1 MKRFISIIFIA
12 VVGVFVSGCSTT
24 KSKDE
29 VKGFKKFY
37 HNTTSKFNGFFN
49 AEEIMRETML
59 ELQAMHLD
67 NYNDLL
73 NVYDYV
79 DIDNPQSVAGELDR
93 AIEKVSTVAAIHD
106 IGNYVDDCYVLI
118 GKAQFLKQDFV
129 GAEETFQ
136 YFEEMFDPKNPYGRV
151 YSKSKSKDTG
161 RRSKK
166 DVKKARKEKE
176 KERKDAQKEREEE
189 RKVQQDERKER
200 EKDRQQKA
208 KDRKKAA
215 KKSRNNRKKG
225 SRSRSSSRA
234 ENVKWDEKAAQEQ
247 TKTPTKTKEQIEAE
261 KEKEKAQAEA
271 LEQIEKEKQAQEE
284 KKKEQDKEA
293 EREYKSQGKGAIFK
307 NKTAY
312 TEGLYWLARTYISIE
327 RFASAQ
333 YVFNRLDEM
342 AGLSD
347 DVSRKLYAAKA
358 DLYIKTREYDKAL
371 VELDAAIE
379 AEKDKRK
386 KGRYAFIRGQLFEK
400 ASNSTMAFQEY
411 QRARKLSPDYEMK
424 FNAQLNELKLSYR
437 IGSTPKDRAIAKLE
451 KWLSEN
457 KNRDYQDQIYFTVA
471 QIYLD
476 AGSID
481 AAIQNF
487 EKAINSSGG
496 NPLVKLE
503 AYYKLA
509 ELLFEE
515 ELYAEAKSNYDNAL
529 KLMKITDP
537 RYKRVQKLAKNLDAI
552 AKNINVVRLQDSL
565 LRLSILP
572 EDELMAIAQEL
583 LIQQE
588 IEGKTVGAD
597 AKDDP
602 RRTNII
608 TSNRQLGSGRSN
620 FFAYNP
626 LVVNQGKT
634 DFKRTW
640 GDRVLEDN
648 WRRSLRSDATLTPE
662 LDEEE
667 EEEIRTEF
675 TEEELLSVLKE
686 VPRNDI
692 QKKSANAKIQK
703 ALFELGVL
711 FRERLRNYERSI
723 ASLERLIREY
733 PSYEKRDE
741 ALFYLYLSYFDMDNL
756 AKSNEVK
763 QKLINEFPDSK
774 FTKLATDPN
783 YAKSL
788 LDKEMTIEKYYTQT
802 YNLFEEGE
810 YSTVINNVKEKNK
823 LFPGIKDYDPKFA
836 MLNAMS
842 YGNTEGKERY
852 IRELQNLIKRH
863 PKTPEEVRA
872 KEILRFLQGDRE
884 AFSDILFDEDLDKFE
899 VADDKLHYIFAV
911 VFGLGQRAFDKT
923 KIDINNYN
931 KKFHRFDNLKTSNIY
946 LNQENK
952 AQIVL
957 IRSFKNKEEAMKYYE
972 GYEKNKAEFIKDKD
986 VAYEVFAATQKNY
999 REVIKQKGVSNYRIF
1014 FEENYFEDK

>member
-1 MKRFISIIFIA
+1 MRRFISIIIIA
-12 VVGVFVSGCSTT
+12 VVGVFVAGCSTT

-37 HNTTSKFNGFFN
+37 HNTTSKFNGYFN
-49 AEEIMRETML
+49 AEEIMRESMVQ
-59 ELQAMHLD
+59 LQDMHLD

-79 DIDNPQSVAGELDR
+79 EVDNPQSVASELDR

-106 IGNYVDDCYVLI
+106 IGNYVDDCYVII
-118 GKAQFLKQDFV
+118 GKAQFLKQDYV

-151 YSKSKSKDTG
+151 YSKSKQKDTG
-161 RRSKK
+161 RRTKK

-176 KERKDAQKEREEE
+176 KERDEQKKERQEERKELEDERKQREKERE
-189 RKVQQDERKER
+189 
-200 EKDRQQKA
+200 QKA
-208 KDRKKAA
+208 KERKKSA
-215 KKSRNNRKKG
+215 KKSRNSRKKS
-225 SRSRSSSRA
+225 SRGRSSSRA
-234 ENVKWDEKAAQEQ
+234 DNVKWDEKEAQQ
-247 TKTPTKTKEQIEAE
+247 NPTKSKEEIEAD
-261 KEKEKAQAEA
+261 KEKAKAQAEA
-271 LEQIEKEKQAQEE
+271 IEQIEKEKQALSEKKNEEE
-284 KKKEQDKEA
+284 KEK
-293 EREYKSQGKGAIFK
+293 EREYKSQGEGAIFK
-307 NKTAY
+307 NKSAY

-333 YVFNRLDEM
+333 YVINRLDEM

-358 DLYIKTREYDKAL
+358 DLYIKTKEYDKAL
-371 VELDAAIE
+371 VELDAAIDS
-379 AEKDKRK
+379 EKDKRK
-386 KGRYAFIRGQLFEK
+386 KGRYAFIRGQIFEK
-400 ASNSTMAFQEY
+400 ASNSSMAFQEY

-437 IGSTPKDRAIAKLE
+437 IGGTTKAKAINKLE

-457 KNRDYQDQIYFTVA
+457 KNVQYSDQIYFTVA
-471 QIYLD
+471 QIHLD
-476 AGSID
+476 DGNTA
-481 AAIQNF
+481 AAIENF
-487 EKAINSSGG
+487 EKAINASGG

-509 ELLFEE
+509 ELLFDE

-529 KLMKITDP
+529 KLMKITDA
-537 RYKRVQKLAKNLDAI
+537 RYKSVEKLAKNLDAI

-565 LRLSILP
+565 LRLSMLP
-572 EDELMAIAQEL
+572 EDELMALAKEL
-583 LIQQE
+583 LTQQE
-588 IEGKTVGAD
+588 IERIESGAS
-597 AKDDP
+597 AKDDQ
-602 RRTNII
+602 RKANII
-608 TSNRQLGSGRSN
+608 TSNRQLNTGRSN

-626 LVVNQGKT
+626 LALNQGKT
-634 DFKRTW
+634 EFKRTW

-667 EEEIRTEF
+667 EEEVKTDF

-733 PSYEKRDE
+733 PEYDKRDE
-741 ALFYLYLSYFDMDNL
+741 ALFYLYLSYYDMDNL
-756 AKSNEVK
+756 KKANEIK
-763 QKLINEFPDSK
+763 QRLVNEFPDSK

-788 LDKEMTIEKYYTQT
+788 LEKQMTIEKYYSNT
-802 YNLFEEGE
+802 YKLFEEGE
-810 YSTVINNVKEKNK
+810 YNQVIENVKEKDK
-823 LFPGIKDYDPKFA
+823 LFPGVKDYAPKFA

-863 PKTPEEVRA
+863 SKTPEEVRA

-884 AFSDILFDEDLDKFE
+884 AFADILFDEDIDKFE
-899 VADDKLHYIFAV
+899 RADDKLHYVFAV
-911 VFGLGQRAFDKT
+911 VFGLGQRAFDQA

-957 IRSFKNKEEAMKYYE
+957 IRSFKNKEEAMKYYD
-972 GYEKNKAEFIKDKD
+972 GYEKNKSEFIKDEK

-1014 FEENYFEDK
+1014 FEDNYFDED